1 MLARGARRTLPHWPP
16 VCRPSP
22 PALPWL
28 RRRRMATAADEQ
40 ATTLASLAEFI
51 ASDSCR
57 SVVVLTGAGM
67 SVAAGIPDFRSP
79 GGMYATLRPELL
91 TATPQQQCAPAATLP
106 APGTPALLLLLCRNG
121 SGVPAGR

>member
-40 ATTLASLAEFI
+40 ATLASLAEFI

-91 TATPQQQCAPAATLP
+91 TATPQQQSAPAA
-106 APGTPALLLLLCRNG
+106 TPALLLLLCRNG